1 MKNSIIYFLGLSL
14 LLVSCRNEAGKMQEN
29 ASSADSTSL
38 SNDIILSSSAAVQN
52 NGDSIHQFVRTA
64 DLKFKVKDV
73 SRSTTAIEDIA
84 VRQGGFVTYTHLA
97 SNIDNVTTIP
107 VSIDSSFETTY
118 YNVTNS
124 IVLRVPNAHLDTMLK
139 EISQTVDYLDY
150 RIIKADDVAL
160 QLLSNNL
167 TQQRTKQTQHRL
179 KRAIDRSTSK
189 LSETVNAEEAVSQKE
204 EQASQALLS
213 NQLLADQ
220 ISFSTVNLNLYQHQ
234 TLRRVLVFNNKDITV
249 YEPSFARKLLNSF
262 EAGWRMLQTLLIFI
276 AGLWWLI
283 LLGIIV
289 YYFFYKPF
297 RQPAN
302 RKLS

>member
-1 MKNSIIYFLGLSL
+1 MKSSIVPLLGLSL
-14 LLVSCRNEAGKMQEN
+14 FLVSCRNEAGKMQEN
-29 ASSADSTSL
+29 ASSADSTSI
-38 SNDIILSSSAAVQN
+38 SDDITLSSSAAVQN
-52 NGDSIHQFVRTA
+52 NEDSVHQFVRTA

-73 SRSTTAIEDIA
+73 GRSTTAIEDIA

-107 VSIDSSFETTY
+107 VSIDSSLETTY

-124 IVLRVPNAHLDTMLK
+124 VVLRVPNANLDTMLK
-139 EISQTVDYLDY
+139 EIARTVDYLDY

-160 QLLSNNL
+160 QLLANNL
-167 TQQRTKQTQHRL
+167 TQQRTRQTQHRL
-179 KRAIDRSTSK
+179 KKAIDRSTSK
-189 LSETVNAEEAVSQKE
+189 LGETVNAEEAASQKE
-204 EQASQALLS
+204 EQASQTVLS
-213 NQLLADQ
+213 NRLLADQ

-234 TLRRVLVFNNKDITV
+234 TLRRILVFNNKDITA
-249 YEPSFARKLLNSF
+249 YEPSFARRLLNSF
-262 EAGWRMLQTLLIFI
+262 EAGWRMLQTFLLFI

-297 RQPAN
+297 KQPAS